1 MLAPLKDRSILTRSG
16 ADGDPEG
23 VQETRLRKALR
34 EARQALRQAA
44 IKGVRETV
52 TLTNEINRLT
62 EEKRQLRQRLD
73 ELENGQAIVA
83 LGQQLVAL
91 RAENDALI
99 DAARRVCR
107 LNRSLRI
114 AHGECEHLRTAQA
127 HALDHLQTRV
137 SEDANT

>member
-1 MLAPLKDRSILTRSG
+1 MLAPLKDRSILARSG

-23 VQETRLRKALR
+23 AAETRLRKALR

-44 IKGVRETV
+44 IKGVRESV

-73 ELENGQAIVA
+73 ELENGQTIVA

-114 AHGECEHLRTAQA
+114 AHGECERLRTARA